1 MRLSEIISSYKS
13 TLMAKKLP
21 FLRCRACS
29 YTFYYTRDIC
39 PHCHSRD
46 LEIMESK
53 GLGTVFS
60 VTTLLNKEKQRT
72 NYAIIELDE
81 GFRLYST
88 VISDK
93 PVEIGTRVSLKILE
107 IDGSSY
113 PFFVALKN

>member
-1 MRLSEIISSYKS
+1 M
-13 TLMAKKLP
+13 
-21 FLRCRACS
+21 
-29 YTFYYTRDIC
+29 
-39 PHCHSRD
+39 
-46 LEIMESK
+46 
-53 GLGTVFS
+53 GTVFS